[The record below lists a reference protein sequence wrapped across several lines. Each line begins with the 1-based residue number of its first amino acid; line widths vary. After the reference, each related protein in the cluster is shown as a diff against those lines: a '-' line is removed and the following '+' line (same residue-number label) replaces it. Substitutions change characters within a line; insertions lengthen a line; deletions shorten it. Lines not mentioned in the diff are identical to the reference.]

1 MSMNAPL
8 LERCLQTDKH
18 MEQPSF
24 AIGQHEP
31 TAQHKV
37 VLQ

>member
-8 LERCLQTDKH
+8 QEHYLNRQAHGTT
-18 MEQPSF
+18 SF
-24 AIGQHEP
+24 DIGQHEP